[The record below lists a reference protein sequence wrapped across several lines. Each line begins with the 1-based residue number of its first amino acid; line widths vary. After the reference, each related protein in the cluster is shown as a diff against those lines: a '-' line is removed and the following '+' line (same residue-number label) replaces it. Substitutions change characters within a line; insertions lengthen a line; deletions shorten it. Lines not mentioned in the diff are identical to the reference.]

1 MLDQIILIMN
11 ETNQDTAS
19 MNTNNKQLNAV
30 SAKRARKDGIDI
42 IKIMT
47 RTPTIVSG
55 TRQTSELG
63 LEDLEMVNL
72 ETQQIVMH
80 AKRTSS
86 QRVSVLT

>member
-19 MNTNNKQLNAV
+19 MNTNNKQLNAG

-55 TRQTSELG
+55 TQQTLELG

-72 ETQQIVMH
+72 EIQRIVMH
-80 AKRTSS
+80 DKRTSS
-86 QRVSVLT
+86 QRVFVLT

>member
-11 ETNQDTAS
+11 ETNQDAAS
-19 MNTNNKQLNAV
+19 MNTNNKQLNAG

-55 TRQTSELG
+55 TQQTLELG

-72 ETQQIVMH
+72 EIQRIVMH
-80 AKRTSS
+80 DKRTSS
-86 QRVSVLT
+86 QRVFVLT